1 MRADTPE
8 RPEHGAHI
16 APFAVEALDRIVL
29 CVERLR
35 YARAGQQADSSRLDE
50 DLATCVASL
59 QGGATRAARRRA
71 AWLPRSVLRRRRQV
85 APAPEVEPLTVRYG
99 GVVDHVG

>member
-8 RPEHGAHI
+8 RPVHGPNV

-29 CVERLR
+29 GVERLR
-35 YARAGQQADSSRLDE
+35 YARAGQELDPARIDK

-59 QGGATRAARRRA
+59 RGGASRSARRRA
-71 AWLPRSVLRRRRQV
+71 DWMPRSVLRGRQRQQ
-85 APAPEVEPLTVRYG
+85 AAPEVEPLTVRYG